1 MKRKWIIST
10 VMVLSF
16 FIGTISSHA
25 ASALEGI
32 KAYLNHEIT
41 FVLNGAKWQP
51 TDANGKNVEPITYNG
66 TTYVPLRAV
75 SQALGVPVEYDGGKK
90 QVILGEKRDSV
101 SFLSDTISLDKK
113 KSYYTSSVTRNASE
127 LKFGDKP
134 YKAAFKLEEVSSN
147 QKKLTIDFGKA
158 YTKGHIVVS
167 ANFDV
172 HHNQMKFRVLNDK
185 DEVLYEGTLMKET
198 PLVEADFAI
207 IGMNRYLS
215 VDFVATVGGD
225 SVGYVLLDDSWVK

>member
-1 MKRKWIIST
+1 MRKKLVVST

-16 FIGTISSHA
+16 FLGTISSHA
-25 ASALEGI
+25 GPLLEEV

-51 TDANGKNVEPITYNG
+51 TDANGKKVEPITYKG

-75 SQALGVPVEYDGGKK
+75 SQALGVPVDYDGTKK

-101 SFLSDTISLDKK
+101 PFLSEAVSFDKS

-127 LKFGDKP
+127 LKHGDKQ
-134 YKAAFKLEEVSSN
+134 YKAAFKMEDVNSN
-147 QKKLTIDFGKA
+147 QKKLAIDFGKA
-158 YTKGHIVVS
+158 YAKGHIVAA

-172 HHNQMKFRVLNDK
+172 HHGEMKFRVLNDK
-185 DEVLYEGTLMKET
+185 DEVLYEGLLTKEV
-198 PLVEADFAI
+198 PLAEADFDI
-207 IGMNRYLS
+207 VGMTRHLF

-225 SVGYVLLDDSWVK
+225 SIGYVLLDDSWVK